1 MNRVS
6 HCLIV
11 KLREIDPKTQR
22 RRYERGLEN
31 LVKQFEAGDLRI
43 ISFVCERFEGR
54 LPASRLQNQPAMKV
68 LSRPKSSQ
76 PLVPFPRAYLA
87 TASTE
92 APRVGQTPQPP
103 HRWTNASAATKGI

>member
-11 KLREIDPKTQR
+11 KLHEIDPKTQR
-22 RRYERGLEN
+22 RRNERGLEN
-31 LVKQFEAGDLRI
+31 LVKQFEPGDLRI

-92 APRVGQTPQPP
+92 APPVGQTPQPP
-103 HRWTNASAATKGI
+103 QKASNPVR